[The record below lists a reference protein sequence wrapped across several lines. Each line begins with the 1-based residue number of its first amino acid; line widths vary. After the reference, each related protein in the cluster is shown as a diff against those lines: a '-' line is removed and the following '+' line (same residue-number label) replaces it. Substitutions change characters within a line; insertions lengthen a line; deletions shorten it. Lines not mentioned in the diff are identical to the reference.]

1 MALKKR
7 FQIFVSSTFADL
19 RLERDEIANA
29 IQAMGHIPAGM
40 ELFGSDA
47 DDSWTV
53 IERTIDLS
61 DYFVLVLAGR
71 YGSLSEV
78 GVSFTEREFDHAR
91 SRNIPVLAFIH
102 ENTDELPAGAVEKT
116 VKAQR
121 LLKAFR
127 AKVTA
132 DHQVSFWNS
141 TPDLCTKVVASL
153 ARTIETVPRPGWVR
167 GDIEI
172 ELKNLKIE
180 KQSLLDRL
188 RHFEYEIRNKNAI
201 IDASNRTTTND
212 DSNVAAQS
220 IPVSLKWRHKE
231 SEYFYEALVD
241 IPSLGAWLYAFQM
254 RILTAHT
261 FALAAFL
268 TALNNQSKSDT
279 YRRHPCTE
287 ANGIRLSSVSHYFRE
302 CNTIPEATLAE
313 ITTTAMAGGLLL
325 TDNPT
330 VEAFKDYWL
339 ASPYG
344 NPTPVVFAEI
354 NDTCWMTCA
363 RHYSNLPAAIRP
375 PLHPEVSKPWEN
387 WAANQAV
394 NRSRR

>member
-19 RLERDEIANA
+19 RAERDAIANA

-47 DDSWTV
+47 EDSWTV

-91 SRNIPVLAFIH
+91 SRNIPVLAFVH
-102 ENTDELPAGAVEKT
+102 ENTDELPAGVVEKT
-116 VKAQR
+116 AKAQR
-121 LLKAFR
+121 HLKAFR
-127 AKVTA
+127 TKVTA
-132 DHQVSFWNS
+132 DHQVSFWHS

-172 ELKNLKIE
+172 ELKNLRME
-180 KQSLLDRL
+180 KQSLFDRS
-188 RHFEYEIRNKNAI
+188 RHLEYEIRNKNAI
-201 IDASNRTTTND
+201 IDAFHRTPTND
-212 DSNVAAQS
+212 DSQLATQS
-220 IPVSLKWRHKE
+220 IPVSLKWTYKG
-231 SEYFYEALVD
+231 SEHFYEATVD

-254 RILTAHT
+254 RTLCAHT
-261 FALAAFL
+261 FALAVFL
-268 TALNNQSKSDT
+268 TALSNQSKSET
-279 YRRHPCTE
+279 YRRYPCTE
-287 ANGIRLSSVSHYFRE
+287 ANGIRLSSVDHYFRE
-302 CNTIPEATLAE
+302 CATIPEATLAE
-313 ITTTAMAGGLLL
+313 IATIAMASGLLL
-325 TDNPT
+325 ADNPT
-330 VEAFKDYWL
+330 VEAFKEYWL
-339 ASPYG
+339 ADPYG
-344 NPTPVVFAEI
+344 TLAPSVFAKL

-363 RHYSNLPAAIRP
+363 RHFSNLPTPMRP
-375 PLHPEVSKPWEN
+375 RLHPEVSKRWEN
-387 WAANQAV
+387 WAANNCA
-394 NRSRR
+394 N